1 MCLDYTTLLGD
12 EEFFCGGESRA
23 QGGRNGREWSRL
35 KFFFFPAVPL
45 NEILFGGGT
54 QLGNIR
60 TLTVVQKEQLLYI
73 CIYIY
78 KFIFTVWT
86 WSSEDSLCKE
96 LFSPLSFTLIF
107 HLFSIFPDLKWKEK
121 SLFCF
126 VQFLRCGFNQHT
138 TEVCGVVCFK
148 TAAVCAEADVMGE
161 SRMLIEWAVGWS
173 ALKPES
179 LPDFTLLNSAIPLC
193 VCVVCVPGG
202 CQRNWRRSHLSAWLG
217 QVVRCQLAPKQL
229 EFFSYY
235 TFYSHY
241 GLHRVMR
248 TM

>member
-86 WSSEDSLCKE
+86 
-96 LFSPLSFTLIF
+96 
-107 HLFSIFPDLKWKEK
+107 
-121 SLFCF
+121 
-126 VQFLRCGFNQHT
+126 
-138 TEVCGVVCFK
+138 
-148 TAAVCAEADVMGE
+148 
-161 SRMLIEWAVGWS
+161 
-173 ALKPES
+173 
-179 LPDFTLLNSAIPLC
+179 
-193 VCVVCVPGG
+193 
-202 CQRNWRRSHLSAWLG
+202 
-217 QVVRCQLAPKQL
+217 
-229 EFFSYY
+229 
-235 TFYSHY
+235 
-241 GLHRVMR
+241 
-248 TM
+248 